1 MGRRLFLLV
10 LWASLCGSTSAAAGA
25 PPLADAPMDV
35 NATFAQLMA
44 GAERKDIP
52 WKTDVS
58 KPFLGDLQRL
68 EIWVAVHVPMKTLA
82 KRGPKHSLLVIAG
95 VGDTAGKWLPQ
106 AGAYLRQEID
116 LQAQKAESVSFILG
130 AQVLPGNYTLG
141 LVLCDE
147 VTRLCNSRRR
157 PFRVPTMKRDALP
170 EMWRDLPAAQFYPP
184 EEGLDIIYNPRLRGR
199 PRLPVETRRP
209 LRVDLLVNLFGS
221 QRQPGRFGVA
231 LYQLVPALR
240 ILSELQLTNGSLH
253 ITTVDAERR
262 RILFQ
267 QENVEE
273 LNWPE
278 LREGL
283 ERVNPNTIEL
293 EALAGRKQN
302 AAYFREV
309 LAERLKA
316 EEPPGSTPRPK
327 RVVIVLAG
335 ETFYPRGADRRPL
348 TPPANCDCLV
358 YYVRFE
364 SSWENWDELGKVLS
378 WLKPRRFVVRNP
390 EGFRKALAEILRD
403 LNQL

>member
-1 MGRRLFLLV
+1 MGRRLLL
-10 LWASLCGSTSAAAGA
+10 LALCASLWGSTSAATA

-44 GAERKDIP
+44 GAERKEIP

-68 EIWVAVHVPMKTLA
+68 EVWVSVHVPMKTLA
-82 KRGPKHSLLVIAG
+82 RRGPKHSLLVIAG
-95 VGDTAGKWLPQ
+95 LGDAAGKWLPQ
-106 AGAYLRQEID
+106 AGTYLRQEVD
-116 LQAQKAESVSFILG
+116 LNAQKAESVSFILG
-130 AQVLPGNYTLG
+130 AQVLPGSYTLG

-147 VTRLCNSRRR
+147 VTRLCSSRRR
-157 PFRVPTMKRDALP
+157 PFRVSPLKRDPLP
-170 EMWRDLPAAQFYPP
+170 EMWRELPAAQFYPP
-184 EEGLDIIYNPRLRGR
+184 EKGLDLIYNPRLRGR
-199 PRLPVETRRP
+199 PQLPVQTHRP
-209 LRVDLLVNLFGS
+209 LRVDVLINLFGS
-221 QRQPGRFGVA
+221 ERRPGRFGVA

-240 ILSELQLTNGSLH
+240 ILTEMQLANGSLH
-253 ITTVDAERR
+253 LTAVDAERR

-267 QENVEE
+267 QEDVKE
-273 LNWPE
+273 LKWPE
-278 LREGL
+278 LREAL
-283 ERVNPNTIEL
+283 EKVSPDTIDL

-316 EEPPGSTPRPK
+316 GELPGSNPRPQ

-335 ETFYPRGADRRPL
+335 ETYYPRGADRRPL
-348 TPPANCDCLV
+348 APPANCDCLI

-364 SSWENWDELGKVLS
+364 SFWENWDELGKVLS
-378 WLKPRRFVVRNP
+378 ALKPRRFVVRNP
-390 EGFRKALAEILRD
+390 EDFRKALAEILRD

>member
-1 MGRRLFLLV
+1 MGRCLFLLL
-10 LWASLCGSTSAAAGA
+10 LWASLCGSTSAATTAS
-25 PPLADAPMDV
+25 PLVEAPMDV

-44 GAERKDIP
+44 GAQRKEIP

-68 EIWVAVHVPMKTLA
+68 EVWIGVHVPLKTLA
-82 KRGPKHSLLVIAG
+82 RRGPQHSLLLIAG
-95 VGDTAGKWLPQ
+95 VADASGKWFPR
-106 AGAYLRQEID
+106 AGTYLRQEVD
-116 LQAQKAESVSFILG
+116 LQAKKAESVSFILG
-130 AQVLPGNYTLG
+130 AQVLPAT
-141 LVLCDE
+141 
-147 VTRLCNSRRR
+147 TRWAWCCAMKLRAMQLATPRLPRLAAEAR
-157 PFRVPTMKRDALP
+157 PAPR
-170 EMWRDLPAAQFYPP
+170 MWRDLRRPSSTPWKKGWTSFTTRGCAA
-184 EEGLDIIYNPRLRGR
+184 
-199 PRLPVETRRP
+199 PVASGQTRRP
-209 LRVDLLVNLFGS
+209 LRVDVLINLFGS

-231 LYQLVPALR
+231 LHQLVPALR
-240 ILSELQLTNGSLH
+240 ILSEMQLSNGSLH

-273 LNWPE
+273 LKWPE
-278 LREGL
+278 LRAAL
-283 ERVNPNTIEL
+283 EKVNPDTIEV

-316 EEPPGSTPRPK
+316 GEPAGAASGPK

-335 ETFYPRGADRRPL
+335 ESYYSRGADRRPL

-358 YYVRFE
+358 YYVRLE
-364 SSWENWDELGKVLS
+364 SCGCIGTSSARCCPGL
-378 WLKPRRFVVRNP
+378 PRRFVVRNP
-390 EGFRKALAEILRD
+390 EDFRKALAEILRD

>member
-1 MGRRLFLLV
+1 MGRRLFLLA
-10 LWASLCGSTSAAAGA
+10 LWASLCGSTSAATTASQ
-25 PPLADAPMDV
+25 LAESPMDV

-44 GAERKDIP
+44 GAERKEIP

-68 EIWVAVHVPMKTLA
+68 EVWVGVHVPLKTLA
-82 KRGPKHSLLVIAG
+82 RRGPQHSLLLIAG
-95 VGDTAGKWLPQ
+95 VADAGGKWLPR
-106 AGAYLRQEID
+106 AGTYLRQEVD
-116 LQAQKAESVSFILG
+116 LQVQKAESVSFILG
-130 AQVLPGNYTLG
+130 AQVLPGNNTLG

-147 VTRLCNSRRR
+147 VTRLCNSRRHA
-157 PFRVPTMKRDALP
+157 FRVSPLKRDPLP
-170 EMWRDLPAAQFYPP
+170 GMWRDLPPAQFYAL

-199 PRLPVETRRP
+199 PWLPVQTRRP
-209 LRVDLLVNLFGS
+209 LRVDVLINLFGS

-231 LYQLVPALR
+231 LHQLLPALR
-240 ILSELQLTNGSLH
+240 ILSELQLSNGSLH
-253 ITTVDAERR
+253 VTTVDAERR

-273 LNWPE
+273 LKWPE
-278 LREGL
+278 LREAL
-283 ERVNPNTIEL
+283 EKVNPDTIEV

-316 EEPPGSTPRPK
+316 GEPTGSASGLK
-327 RVVIVLAG
+327 RIVIVLAG
-335 ETFYPRGADRRPL
+335 ESYYSRGADRRPL

-358 YYVRFE
+358 YYVRLE
-364 SSWENWDELGKVLS
+364 SFWVYWDELGKVLS
-378 WLKPRRFVVRNP
+378 GLKPRRFVVRNP
-390 EGFRKALAEILRD
+390 EDFRKALAEILRD